1 MNTTNSMKAD
11 LIEVE
16 EGYIFYCNNCNDK
29 FSVVHT
35 FNPVPGLSTYY
46 TCANCNAVLPIKDLK
61 KKRTI
66 NGFLYYLCCCVFI
79 V

>member
-1 MNTTNSMKAD
+1 MNAD

-16 EGYIFYCNNCNDK
+16 EGYIFYCNNCNNT
-29 FSVVHT
+29 FNVVHT

-46 TCANCNAVLPIKDLK
+46 TCMKCNAVLPVKDLK
-61 KKRTI
+61 KRRII
-66 NGFLYYLCCCVFI
+66 NNLLYYLCCCVFI